1 MGIKFKEG
9 MDQTRETVAGLQK
22 KAEEAKRQASEAATQ
37 TSQVIVEGVAEM
49 RQDPLTFLKHKVAD
63 VKTSLP
69 EDLVAEAEV
78 LLDRIQEL
86 QSKIVTKG
94 VSTITLEE
102 TRTLLLQAVAT
113 ILTVTPEALK
123 PAKFS
128 VMVSKELEEEGPNQD
143 DVEVGYVTPPCR
155 QPAC

>member
-1 MGIKFKEG
+1 

-22 KAEEAKRQASEAATQ
+22 KAEEAKRQASEVAVQ
-37 TSQVIVEGVAEM
+37 TSQVFVEGVAEM
-49 RQDPLTFLKHKVAD
+49 RQDPLTFLKQKVAD

-78 LLDRIQEL
+78 LLERIQEL

-94 VSTITLEE
+94 VSTMTLEE

-113 ILTVTPEALK
+113 IMTVTPESLK
-123 PAKFS
+123 P
-128 VMVSKELEEEGPNQD
+128 
-143 DVEVGYVTPPCR
+143 
-155 QPAC
+155 